1 MKIELKVKCFNPG
14 CDISLSVEETDIAF
28 ATALS
33 IISDEAIKLMK
44 SRELKNNNETL
55 TIGTSDHNP
64 ITTSQIKF

>member
-1 MKIELKVKCFNPG
+1 M
-14 CDISLSVEETDIAF
+14 EETDIAL